1 MTVFS
6 RRPFLVAL
14 LLVGLGIPAA
24 IGGDDTSPPV
34 VKPPPKETTAQACK
48 RCNETRRSCK
58 TACSG
63 TYGSE
68 VASDTC
74 LDQCD
79 RTYWRCIP
87 PGHGCDE

>member
-1 MTVFS
+1 MVS
-6 RRPFLVAL
+6 RWPLLASFLL
-14 LLVGLGIPAA
+14 SGLAVHA
-24 IGGDDTSPPV
+24 TGGSDPPSPPV
-34 VKPPPKETTAQACK
+34 VQPAPKETPAQACK
-48 RCNETRRSCK
+48 RCNEARRTCR

-63 TYGSE
+63 PYGSE

-74 LDQCD
+74 LDACD